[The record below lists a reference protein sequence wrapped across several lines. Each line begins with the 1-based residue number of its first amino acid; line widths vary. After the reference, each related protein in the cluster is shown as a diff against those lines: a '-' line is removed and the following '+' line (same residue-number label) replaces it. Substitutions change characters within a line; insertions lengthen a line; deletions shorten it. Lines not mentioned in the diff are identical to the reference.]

1 VNSSRLALVLAL
13 IVPGRPCGAVQGPPE
28 STPLQAIF
36 IEVDGKVR
44 WRADGASAW
53 RPAKVNDLLDAGSEI
68 RTGLRSRATLRVG
81 RNASVLVDAGTTF
94 QLPTVVQEGAT
105 LRTVAAVKTGRVDFK
120 VDQVGFSNDFTVVT
134 PETTLSVRGTG
145 LGVNSGPLVGT
156 QVTGARTNAI
166 NAIELRYVAGNL
178 RYFLSGAAISSS
190 ERQDPVLNA
199 WVSTLGPP
207 QVVGTI
213 VGNNQLEQAVSQ
225 GNVGNA
231 PTNPTQFQQIAAAEA
246 NAAAAADIVSPLD
259 DLLRLQTRASADA
272 QAAAN
277 AAIPLATQ
285 AASTAS
291 AAEEAAVLRLTRV
304 ERVLELD
311 ADLRERWSG
320 SAGQASELEGLRT
333 RSGQDLAEVAR
344 LRGQMDDSIA
354 QTDGQEAAVA
364 ALDAIGVVDDAWQTG
379 LLATSRAIVQGVVAL
394 QQELAAA
401 MLPAEQANTSFN
413 ALVEAAGPSVQLA
426 QTAAAP
432 LGSLRAAVQAF
443 RDQVREAVASGQA
456 GPGAAQRLIRST
468 ELLAAAVQRVE
479 AALAATDAAAAAL
492 ARARSMGE
500 RVLFSAAV
508 AAGLRG
514 EEIRTA
520 AEAHREVIEANVAAI
535 ESARFSAFFAAAA
548 AAVET
553 ISQQGPEA
561 IEAGTLSQS
570 NAQASR
576 GLADLAE
583 SDVNSVIALA
593 NSLDDFWGGVGTSN
607 QGSRA
612 RMEELQ
618 SLSQSDLAAAG
629 GLLTQL
635 NDAIGEEDSRTAGD
649 RLASLLELN
658 DRWGEQGEL
667 LQEVAAIHGEV
678 DRLDGLVQQAFG
690 QLRDGSHADFT
701 GMLASAESQRD
712 IALQAASRLAFLRD
726 ELARYRSEYGALVAA
741 GRGGEGVAAQLQQTI
756 AAIEGVQ
763 QTLLDGL
770 QASAAASEAVESAR
784 TYGEKVFF
792 AAASQRAIDAASIA
806 AASAALKGQIEQNA
820 AGIRDTY
827 TQGDANFQAAF
838 GQGGVR

>member
-1 VNSSRLALVLAL
+1 V
-13 IVPGRPCGAVQGPPE
+13 
-28 STPLQAIF
+28 
-36 IEVDGKVR
+36 
-44 WRADGASAW
+44 SA
-53 RPAKVNDLLDAGSEI
+53 
-68 RTGLRSRATLRVG
+68 
-81 RNASVLVDAGTTF
+81 
-94 QLPTVVQEGAT
+94 
-105 LRTVAAVKTGRVDFK
+105 
-120 VDQVGFSNDFTVVT
+120 
-134 PETTLSVRGTG
+134 
-145 LGVNSGPLVGT
+145 
-156 QVTGARTNAI
+156 
-166 NAIELRYVAGNL
+166 
-178 RYFLSGAAISSS
+178 
-190 ERQDPVLNA
+190 
-199 WVSTLGPP
+199 
-207 QVVGTI
+207 
-213 VGNNQLEQAVSQ
+213 
-225 GNVGNA
+225 
-231 PTNPTQFQQIAAAEA
+231 
-246 NAAAAADIVSPLD
+246 
-259 DLLRLQTRASADA
+259 QT
-272 QAAAN
+272 AAN
-277 AAIPLATQ
+277 GVLPLANR
-285 AASTAS
+285 ARSAAS
-291 AAEEAAVLRLTRV
+291 AAE
-304 ERVLELD
+304 
-311 ADLRERWSG
+311 
-320 SAGQASELEGLRT
+320 SAG
-333 RSGQDLAEVAR
+333 VAR
-344 LRGQMDDSIA
+344 LARIRQVLDRGEVLEQRWTGSGGEESSLSGLASRSVDDLDEVNRLRGEMDAAIDRE
-354 QTDGQEAAVA
+354 DGQEAAVT
-364 ALDAIGVVDDAWQTG
+364 ALDAIGAVDDTWQEG
-379 LLATSRAIVQGVVAL
+379 LLASTRSIVQGIRTL
-394 QQELAAA
+394 QSELDAA
-401 MLPAEQANTSFN
+401 MESASEADESFN
-413 ALVEAAGPSVQLA
+413 ALRDSAIPEVQLA

-432 LGSLRAAVQAF
+432 LTSLRAKVQTY
-443 RDQVREAVASGQA
+443 RDQVRRAVASGQA

-468 ELLAAAVQRVE
+468 ELLAAAVQRIE
-479 AALAATDAAAAAL
+479 AALSATDAAAASL
-492 ARARSMGE
+492 ARARSLGE
-500 RVLFSAAV
+500 RVLFAA
-508 AAGLRG
+508 AIMASLRG
-514 EEIRTA
+514 EEIESA
-520 AEAHREVIEANVAAI
+520 AGDYRDVIEANAEAI

-548 AAVET
+548 SAVET
-553 ISQQGPEA
+553 ISGQSQVSRDAGALAEA
-561 IEAGTLSQS
+561 D
-570 NAQASR
+570 AQASR

-583 SDVNSVIALA
+583 TDVNSVIALA
-593 NSLDDFWGGVGTSN
+593 NSLDDFWGGVGTSS

-635 NDAIGEEDSRTAGD
+635 NDAIGEEDSQTAGD

-770 QASAAASEAVESAR
+770 QASVAASEAVESAR

>member
-583 SDVNSVIALA
+583 SEVNSVIALA

>member
-1 VNSSRLALVLAL
+1 MNSSRLALVLAL

-583 SDVNSVIALA
+583 SEVNSVIALA